1 MSIKVVMVEPGKFA
15 RITIIENDLD
25 SLQKAVDGNI
35 QAIYPF
41 EDEVALVCNEEGKCM
56 KLPTNRA
63 LYMDGEMVDIVCG
76 KFFICGAP
84 ATSENFESLSEKQ
97 IQTYMDMFKQPQRF
111 YKVGDSLTAVSYNP
125 KDKDC
130 R

>member
-15 RITIIENDLD
+15 RITTIENDLD

-125 KDKDC
+125 KDKDS

>member
-15 RITIIENDLD
+15 RITTIENDLD

-56 KLPTNRA
+56 KLPANRA

-125 KDKDC
+125 KDKDS

>member
-1 MSIKVVMVEPGKFA
+1 MVEPGKFA
-15 RITIIENDLD
+15 RITTIENDLD

-56 KLPTNRA
+56 KLPANRA

-125 KDKDC
+125 KDKDS